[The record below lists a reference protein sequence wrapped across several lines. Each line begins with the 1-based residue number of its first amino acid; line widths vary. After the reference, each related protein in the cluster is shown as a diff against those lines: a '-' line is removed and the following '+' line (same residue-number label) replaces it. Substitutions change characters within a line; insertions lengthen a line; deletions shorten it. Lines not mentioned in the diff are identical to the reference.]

1 MRASV
6 FGSVPLLVAMC
17 FGLDPTWGMLT
28 VPFIGFI
35 TGFGWAAFGVLIA
48 AVLKS
53 IDHFSYVTS
62 IVITPAFL
70 VAGTYFP
77 LDELPEWAQVL
88 GQFNPL
94 YHCVQLVRGA
104 AFGWQ
109 GLWIDLYHVGAL
121 LLFGLLAWRAAIGR
135 TEKRLITVAGRAR
148 RPAQRARRAGSRA
161 ARGCGRG
168 TGRRRRRRG
177 CGGRR

>member
-1 MRASV
+1 M
-6 FGSVPLLVAMC
+6 
-17 FGLDPTWGMLT
+17 
-28 VPFIGFI
+28 
-35 TGFGWAAFGVLIA
+35 LIA

-109 GLWIDLYHVGAL
+109 GLWIDLYHVGGAAAL
-121 LLFGLLAWRAAIGR
+121 RPARLAGLDLADGEAAHPVAAP
-135 TEKRLITVAGRAR
+135 RLRAR
-148 RPAQRARRAGSRA
+148 G
-161 ARGCGRG
+161 
-168 TGRRRRRRG
+168 
-177 CGGRR
+177 